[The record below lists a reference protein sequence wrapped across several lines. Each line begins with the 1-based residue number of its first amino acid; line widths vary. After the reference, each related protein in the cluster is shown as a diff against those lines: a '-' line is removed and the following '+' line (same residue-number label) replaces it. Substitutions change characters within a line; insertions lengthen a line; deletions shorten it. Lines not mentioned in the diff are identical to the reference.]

1 MSRLETNQKEQIESL
16 TEAHRRELDDFIAV
30 WERKLSQQAE
40 ELQEKHDIQLQEK
53 EREVAELKQKMLLF
67 GCEKEEMNKEMAWLK
82 EEGARQ
88 DTALKELQGQLK
100 QNAALRRD

>member
-1 MSRLETNQKEQIESL
+1 
-16 TEAHRRELDDFIAV
+16 
-30 WERKLSQQAE
+30 
-40 ELQEKHDIQLQEK
+40 
-53 EREVAELKQKMLLF
+53 MLLF

-100 QNAALRRD
+100 QNAALMDSLTQNEAKLKAELEKLEVDLNGSLKENIFLQEQVAELKVLAEKTGSRFWSLLRS